1 MKKIF
6 LLAGLVLS
14 LNAISQVPSYVPTTG
29 LVAYYPFNGN
39 ANDVSGNG
47 NNGTIVNTALTTDRN
62 SLSNSAYDFDF
73 TNVIFGQQND
83 EIYIPYNSIL
93 NSSNISVSVWLYP
106 RSYYWNG
113 NPNASTIINRFEYGY
128 SNPNGQTWGI
138 GFNQNSIY
146 AAIFEAA
153 PNNSQNNAVVNYAN
167 PLVLN
172 TWNNIVFT
180 YNGSLLNLYLN
191 GILVGSTNT
200 TLLLNT
206 AGSSGISIGESNQ
219 ANGFWHPTDGKID
232 DIGIWN
238 RALTQPEITALY
250 NSQVTPLNVPSYV
263 PTSGLQGWWPFTGN
277 ANDQSGNGNNGTVYG
292 STLTTD
298 RNGISNTAYNFDG
311 INDYIGVTDI
321 DLQDTATIAAWV
333 CAVGTVGAIVDKDM
347 DGSSNAGY
355 VMIYNNSTYGLY
367 GHVGWSGNAN
377 NNILPTNNFL
387 TLNLWH
393 HCVLT
398 LHNGTAKI
406 YVDGVLV
413 YAQTGINSTTQN
425 NDIVLF
431 GKSVWGGNLF
441 SGKLDDIG
449 IWNRALTQQ
458 EITALYNGCNT
469 CATPTNIA
477 VASITGSKATI
488 NWTGNSCAAKY
499 RVRYRVQGTTSW
511 VTKVVTAPVST
522 KILTL
527 LQPLTTYEYQV
538 RTDCNSTGTIASAY
552 STIQTFT
559 TICDCIKPTNLS
571 VSNLTQTT
579 ATVSWVGNAC
589 AVKYRVQYRVQG
601 TTTWTTKVVTA
612 PTVTKTLTGLTANTI
627 YEYRLRTD
635 CNSTGTVNSGWT
647 TTATITTTL
656 KLEETEISSSTFYV
670 SPNPCSTCF
679 VSGAENES
687 DLIVTDIVGRIVSVE
702 YTKSENGFYINMP
715 DASNGLYLIRNNRTG
730 EVVKFVKE

>member
-1 MKKIF
+1 MKKLF
-6 LLAGLVLS
+6 LLASLALS
-14 LNAISQVPSYVPTTG
+14 LNTIAQVPSYVPTNG
-29 LVAYYPFNGN
+29 L
-39 ANDVSGNG
+39 
-47 NNGTIVNTALTTDRN
+47 
-62 SLSNSAYDFDF
+62 
-73 TNVIFGQQND
+73 
-83 EIYIPYNSIL
+83 
-93 NSSNISVSVWLYP
+93 
-106 RSYYWNG
+106 
-113 NPNASTIINRFEYGY
+113 
-128 SNPNGQTWGI
+128 
-138 GFNQNSIY
+138 
-146 AAIFEAA
+146 
-153 PNNSQNNAVVNYAN
+153 
-167 PLVLN
+167 
-172 TWNNIVFT
+172 
-180 YNGSLLNLYLN
+180 
-191 GILVGSTNT
+191 
-200 TLLLNT
+200 
-206 AGSSGISIGESNQ
+206 
-219 ANGFWHPTDGKID
+219 K
-232 DIGIWN
+232 
-238 RALTQPEITALY
+238 
-250 NSQVTPLNVPSYV
+250 
-263 PTSGLQGWWPFTGN
+263 GWWPFTGN
-277 ANDQSGNGNNGTVYG
+277 ANDESGNGNNGTVNGATLTSDRFGNVNSAYSFDG
-292 STLTTD
+292 TNDFINVPEDSTMELNQHTISFWFNSPILPNSRFDLIGKDNTTGNRQYVIQLESSGVIRNAVFTDIQPYIIDGNTIITTNNWINVVVTWDGIINRTYINSNLDTSISTLG
-298 RNGISNTAYNFDG
+298 NL
-311 INDYIGVTDI
+311 
-321 DLQDTATIAAWV
+321 LQDNWDLFLG
-333 CAVGTVGAIVDKDM
+333 GTP
-347 DGSSNAGY
+347 SFNQY
-355 VMIYNNSTYGLY
+355 Y
-367 GHVGWSGNAN
+367 
-377 NNILPTNNFL
+377 F
-387 TLNLWH
+387 
-393 HCVLT
+393 
-398 LHNGTAKI
+398 
-406 YVDGVLV
+406 
-413 YAQTGINSTTQN
+413 
-425 NDIVLF
+425 
-431 GKSVWGGNLF
+431 
-441 SGKLDDIG
+441 GKLDDIG
-449 IWNRALTQQ
+449 FWNRALTQQ

-488 NWTGNSCAAKY
+488 SWTGNSCAAKY

-511 VTKVVTAPVST
+511 VTKIVTAPVSS

-538 RTDCNSTGTIASAY
+538 RTDCNATGTVASAY
-552 STIQTFT
+552 SNIQTFT